1 MNVQYSGGLRSFAK
15 EMRTLKMRS
24 TVANHQNVTAINW
37 VDHWIWSYYNH
48 MQNCQRTQCW
58 PFYVYSAFEANWN
71 HEKAQLVGASWAD
84 QKLKKKNSFK
94 NVVFSYSTQQK
105 ANHFLIG
112 LWYVMKS
119 GSGTTANDNQLSGYT
134 EKKLQNTSQS
144 QSCTRK
150 GHGHYLVVCAHLI
163 HYTFLNPSKT
173 ITSEKYAQQIRG
185 IHRKLQHLQ
194 LALVSRMGPIL
205 LNSARHTSHNQHFR
219 SWMNRTVKFYLI
231 HHIHLTSRQL
241 TTTSSSISTTFCR
254 ENTSTTSRRQKML
267 SKSSLNPKAQIF
279 MLQE

>member
-1 MNVQYSGGLRSFAK
+1 
-15 EMRTLKMRS
+15 MRTLKMRS
-24 TVANHQNVTAINW
+24 TVASHQNVTAINW

-144 QSCTRK
+144 QTHTIKKKVMITVWWSAACPV
-150 GHGHYLVVCAHLI
+150 HSS
-163 HYTFLNPSKT
+163 FLNPGEALRLEICSANWGDTLKTARPAPRNGQQKGPNSPPWRCPTICYTTNASKVEW
-173 ITSEKYAQQIRG
+173 IGLWSFASSAIFIWPFSNDY
-185 IHRKLQHLQ
+185 HFL
-194 LALVSRMGPIL
+194 SIL
-205 LNSARHTSHNQHFR
+205 
-219 SWMNRTVKFYLI
+219 
-231 HHIHLTSRQL
+231 
-241 TTTSSSISTTFCR
+241 TTFCS
-254 ENTSTTSRRQKML
+254 ENASTTCRRQKML
-267 SKSSLNPKAQIF
+267 FKSSVNPESCIF